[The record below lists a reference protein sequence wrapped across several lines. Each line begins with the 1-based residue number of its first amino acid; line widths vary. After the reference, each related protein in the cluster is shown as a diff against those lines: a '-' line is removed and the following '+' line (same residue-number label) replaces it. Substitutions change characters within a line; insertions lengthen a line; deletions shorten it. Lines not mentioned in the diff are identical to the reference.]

1 MTMEKKSQHFAE
13 AAMLIRRP
21 VAEVFNAFIDPAV
34 TTKFWF
40 TKSTGKLAEGK
51 TVEWTWEM
59 YDHSDQVRVQEVVP
73 NERIVIDW
81 GDGADR
87 SRVVWTF
94 EPMSATS
101 TFVRIVNNGF
111 TGDADRIIQQVRDS
125 TGGFS
130 WVLAG
135 LKAWLE
141 HGIELGLIGDR
152 FPAGLQQH

>member
-1 MTMEKKSQHFAE
+1 MTMEKPQHYAE

-21 VAEVFNAFIDPAV
+21 AAEVFNAFIDPAV

-40 TKSTGKLAEGK
+40 TKSSGKLEEGK

-59 YDHSDQVRVQEVVP
+59 YDHSDLVRVQKVVP

-81 GDGADR
+81 GDGTDR
-87 SRVVWTF
+87 SRVEWTF
-94 EPMSATS
+94 EPLSAAS
-101 TFVRIVNNGF
+101 TFVRIVNDGF